1 MLTLSQAFTDAFS
14 AAEVEPVLR
23 VELWTGTTNPQMF
36 CTGGGIV
43 GLSSYT
49 NLAGGTVSESIK
61 AFPSVAHVSPLATGL
76 DPFERTIERNHLT
89 VTFHDDGALR
99 DFIVANRIIGKTVVV
114 RLGVASMATGG
125 DWAQVFRGTIDKV
138 KPREGQ
144 IDLTCADGFEYLNR
158 PYRGSWTN
166 RHPLQAIKKVF
177 EDCGT
182 PSSLID
188 SASFDPANHTD
199 ISHYVVNYWSER
211 IFKDEQKRDHIR
223 EAPAHN
229 PATRCQALA
238 RAMVGSVFVQ
248 ESGVVKFVRFDP
260 AATVRANWG
269 VDDVRDF
276 EQLDTDII
284 NEIEATTTTDFT
296 NEGQGESVAVFA
308 KDSTSQANHA
318 GPGESARVF
327 SRSVAFE
334 IDDFQGRQVDPIN
347 DAGACS
353 LVVAKCWGL
362 PGTRVNAGYT
372 TGSWGQNSD
381 AALSASRPAYLMV
394 EDEVLKAES
403 LSFTSEQRV
412 SAHEHNANGVSVGS
426 PTTPL
431 RATFTVASGGRG
443 QMGTTATAH
452 VDADANQ
459 TGAAVHDVTMA
470 HDFAAVQ
477 LQRFSN
483 GCPSVSVTTSLK
495 EWAVQVGDFVTLD
508 GIDVFL
514 AHTFDGIGTSVK
526 WEVTSKEL
534 RLDDNAAEILWTL
547 VYATQTSP
555 PTINQ
560 AFEWPERKPGKAG
573 AARSA
578 GHCYFVETGLEVTHV
593 SGVVVSVG
601 VGTAGLGA
609 TGAATSLHA
618 ARSLTMLSN
627 KDSYIDYNVDG
638 GSLSVISEANGAQE
652 PELYAG
658 NVRLAKVV
666 TGASAV
672 SSVVDLRRFARV
684 TSGAIAA
691 DDFEAGGNLVHNPA
705 FTSWACGGGFPP
717 DLWEVGN
724 TSTATW
730 GTDIAQDSIQYYR
743 GRYSVRIDGAG
754 FGKRLKSKQFR
765 VDPGRVYMLGGAVRA
780 ASASSTVKIA
790 VTWLDSD
797 GAQVGSLTYGVATT
811 GFGTDWKEAHG
822 AVTAH
827 ADAAQAS
834 VCVFYETTGASVWF
848 DHIRM
853 VRAWPNFHAEAN
865 AADSHASLSV
875 LSVDFGSEK
884 HDIGGNFA
892 NNQFTAPHD
901 GFYKFAVN
909 IQTVADATPVA
920 DLYGNQYRSVVRLVR
935 GSGGNSTTIA
945 EGIAS
950 DNGERWQF
958 TVSIGS
964 VELLAGDTVGVN
976 LLNGTNR
983 DLDIAYGAGQTW
995 FMGEQTS

>member
-14 AAEVEPVLR
+14 AAEVEPVLL
-23 VELWTGTTNPQMF
+23 VQLWTTTTASQAF
-36 CTGGGIV
+36 CTGSRRLAFDGI
-43 GLSSYT
+43 YNPFT
-49 NLAGGTVSESIK
+49 GGTITGVTAS
-61 AFPSVAHVSPLATGL
+61 PSVANVSPLATGL

-99 DFIVANRIIGKTVVV
+99 DFIVANRVIGQTVTVK
-114 RLGVASMATGG
+114 LGTADMGSDA
-125 DWAQVFRGTIDKV
+125 DWARVFRGVVESV

-144 IDLTCADGFEYLNR
+144 IDMSCSDSFAFLER
-158 PYRGSWTN
+158 PYRGNWYN
-166 RHPLQAIKKVF
+166 RHPLQAMKKIL
-177 EDCGT
+177 DDLGT
-182 PSSLID
+182 PSDLID
-188 SASFDPANHTD
+188 SASFDPANHTG
-199 ISHYVVNYWSER
+199 IGHYVVNYWNVPAGNASDFEER
-211 IFKDEQKRDHIR
+211 D
-223 EAPAHN
+223 PVL
-229 PATRCQALA
+229 RCQALA
-238 RAMVGSVFVQ
+238 RAMVGSLFVQ
-248 ESGVVKFVRFDP
+248 ESGVAKFLRFDP

-284 NEIEATTTTDFT
+284 NEIEVTTSVKES
-296 NEGQGESVAVFA
+296 NSRPNGETETVAVFA
-308 KDSTSQANHA
+308 KDSTSQTNHA
-318 GPGESARVF
+318 GPGQSTRVF
-327 SRSVAFE
+327 NRSVEFAL
-334 IDDFQGRQVDPIN
+334 DDFQGVQLGDI
-347 DAGACS
+347 DGTGACTLNVLRPHGMPGC
-353 LVVAKCWGL
+353 LVS
-362 PGTRVNAGYT
+362 AGYT
-372 TGSWGQNSD
+372 TGTWSQPSE
-381 AALSASRPAYLMV
+381 AVLSSSRPAYLKV
-394 EDEVLKAES
+394 GDEVVKSES
-403 LSFTSEQRV
+403 VSFTPEQIQDKKEYGA
-412 SAHEHNANGVSVGS
+412 SG
-426 PTTPL
+426 
-431 RATFTVASGGRG
+431 ATYTGTIVPQLAAFVVASGGRG
-443 QMGTTATAH
+443 QMGTTATTH
-452 VDADANQ
+452 VDPAEDAGGGLV
-459 TGAAVHDVTMA
+459 TDVTMA

-483 GCPSVSVTTSLK
+483 GCPSVSVTTSLR

-609 TGAATSLHA
+609 TGAATSLHS

-730 GTDIAQDSIQYYR
+730 GTDIVRDSINYKSS
-743 GRYSVRIDGAG
+743 RYSVRVDGSG

-765 VDPGRVYMLGGAVRA
+765 VEPGRVYMLGGAVRA

-950 DNGERWQF
+950 DNGARWQF